1 MIDDDYIELA
11 LRRVQ
16 KYKKGTIFS
25 FENIFSNDEWK
36 EIKKHGQASLR
47 FAERAKEIAKR
58 LDNFV
63 VSSHKN
69 SVRLYEKL

>member
-1 MIDDDYIELA
+1 MTDSDYIELA

-58 LDNFV
+58 LEALIKGD
-63 VSSHKN
+63 SK
-69 SVRLYEKL
+69 